1 MYSSD
6 RKKALSGWLI
16 KYREKEFLSPL
27 KLQKFLFFYEALSK
41 IEKDVSDFH
50 KLKGYINGPVFS
62 DVYGDY
68 TYETDNFIKEAKK
81 IFKEKTILVN
91 NERAKLAGF
100 LVSILNED
108 ELSRFTHKFNIWKVK
123 ENDIKSHV
131 QDVPLYKKDFN
142 KDDVELLTSMKNMY
156 PTEYID
162 SVKVLEISGKSF
174 ILNKDD
180 ILKLS
185 DKSKYVFISLANES
199 TLQNPVY
206 ISVSDDG
213 VVLVDW

>member
-1 MYSSD
+1 
-6 RKKALSGWLI
+6 
-16 KYREKEFLSPL
+16 
-27 KLQKFLFFYEALSK
+27 LFFYEALSK

-81 IFKEKTILVN
+81 IFKEKTILID

-131 QDVPLYKKDFN
+131 KDVPLYKKDFN
-142 KDDVELLTSMKNMY
+142 KDDIELLTSMKNMY

-174 ILNKDD
+174 VLNKDD

-185 DKSKYVFISLANES
+185 DRSKYVFISLANES

-206 ISVSDDG
+206 ISISDDG
-213 VVLVDW
+213 VVLVD